1 MTRTEFEYRVNDLLE
16 HAQKVRNLR
25 GASYAGLDPEEDAH
39 GNFRRIA
46 ALTKREPREI
56 VMVYLAKH
64 MDSIATI
71 VTGGEDGGEPLLERI
86 VDALNYLLFL
96 GTIE

>member
-1 MTRTEFEYRVNDLLE
+1 MTRTEFEWAVEGILK
-16 HAQKVRNLR
+16 HAEDVRHQR
-25 GASYAGLDPEEDAH
+25 GESYAGLDPEEDAH

-56 VMVYLAKH
+56 IMVYLAKH
-64 MDSIATI
+64 MDSISTI
-71 VTGGEDGGEPLLERI
+71 VAGGADGGEPLSERI
-86 VDALNYLLFL
+86 ADALNYLLFL